1 MAAAGNGNGN
11 GNRQPWMPEGN
22 LPPPPPDMRPTSQI
36 KTWIFEA
43 AHDLFTSENN
53 TNLLKDILTE
63 LLHKAENDEL
73 LKEAIGLK
81 QRINYQHI
89 EIKNAA
95 SAYFRR
101 RIFASKQKNLN
112 HLRSTIRA
120 GRRKH
125 KSRRNK
131 KQRKYRQ
138 TRKY

>member
-1 MAAAGNGNGN
+1 MAMAIDSPGYLK
-11 GNRQPWMPEGN
+11 EIF
-22 LPPPPPDMRPTSQI
+22 PPHPLDMRPTSHI
-36 KTWIFEA
+36 VNLIIEA
-43 AHDLFTSENN
+43 SHEFSNSENN

-81 QRINYQHI
+81 QKINYQHF

-95 SAYFRR
+95 SAYFRQ
-101 RIFASKQKNLN
+101 RIFASKQKKLN

-131 KQRKYRQ
+131 KQRKHRR